1 MLNRII
7 IVLVVLPAIL
17 MVLLGVRWLVDPAGV
32 APQFGFPLLT
42 GLGLSSQVGDMA
54 AFFLTAGLCMLL
66 GVVLREPIWFYPPIM
81 LFLLAASG
89 RMIAWLAHGASLALQ
104 MIAVEIITSTLLI
117 VAARR
122 LGKQ

>member
-66 GVVLREPIWFYPPIM
+66 GVVLREPIWFYPPMM

-89 RMIAWLAHGASLALQ
+89 RMIAWLVHGASLALQ
-104 MIAVEIITSTLLI
+104 MIAVEIITSTILI

-122 LGKQ
+122 LGTK